1 MKIEKANKDEHEIL
15 TEITK
20 KSKAFWGYSQE
31 QMAQWNDAL
40 AITKEYI
47 QTNFVF
53 KLIIENQVIGYYSY
67 FNTEPTVVKLD
78 NLFVLPN
85 YIGKG
90 FGNYLMDD
98 FLNRIKENSDI
109 VFSSSKKW
117 GDNGK
122 PSCPMLNRL
131 ISVNDLPI
139 MWPKSHPQASQ
150 IVRNT
155 RNGVEKCQ

>member
-1 MKIEKANKDEHEIL
+1 MKIEKANKEDHEIL

-20 KSKAFWGYSQE
+20 KSKAFWGYSEE

-90 FGNYLMDD
+90 FGNYLMDN

-109 VFSSSKKW
+109 NKVILDADPNAEAFYQKIGFVKIGQFETSIK
-117 GDNGK
+117 
-122 PSCPMLNRL
+122 NRFM
-131 ISVNDLPI
+131 PI
-139 MWPKSHPQASQ
+139 MEMNL
-150 IVRNT
+150 V
-155 RNGVEKCQ
+155 